1 MLIIRYFI
9 LLLENRLE
17 LFQTSAGLIKSL
29 TFTSTGLKSI
39 SVGSCKGDSVSCLQN
54 VFHKSEKRS
63 PNTDR
68 ICLPVPYPK
77 QPSQNTMRIVLD
89 RHQSDIYMY
98 NKPLWGDRGDTVV
111 KVLCYKSEGRW
122 FDSRWCHWNSSLT

>member
-9 LLLENRLE
+9 VLLENRLE

-39 SVGSCKGDSVSCLQN
+39 SVRSCKGESMSCLQN

-68 ICLPVPYPK
+68 ICLPVSYPK
-77 QPSQNTMRIVLD
+77 QPSQTPCVLYLT
-89 RHQSDIYMY
+89 DINQTFTCITYPY
-98 NKPLWGDRGDTVV
+98 GRTAVTQWLRCCVTNR
-111 KVLCYKSEGRW
+111 KVDGSIPDGSIGIL
-122 FDSRWCHWNSSLT
+122 H